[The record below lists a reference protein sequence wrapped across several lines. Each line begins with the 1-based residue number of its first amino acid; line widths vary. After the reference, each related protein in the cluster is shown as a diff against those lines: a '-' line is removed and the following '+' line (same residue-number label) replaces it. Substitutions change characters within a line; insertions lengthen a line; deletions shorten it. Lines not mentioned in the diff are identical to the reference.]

1 MNKTENKEFLQKI
14 TILENGS
21 INDAINSLEDTQAKI
36 VVILD
41 KDNKFKGIVCDG
53 DIRRG
58 ILKGLD
64 LSSNILNIMED
75 SAFIVGPEINTQT
88 VKGLMELNKIQQI
101 PIVDNKGYLVGLHS
115 WDDIFATKKRENFL
129 IIMAGGRGK
138 RMLSETDECPK
149 PMLLIQGKPMLEHII
164 ERAKIEGF
172 VNFIIST
179 NYLGSI
185 IKQHFG
191 DGEKM
196 GVNIDYISEDSPL
209 GTAGALSLL
218 NPSPELP
225 FIVTNGDV
233 ITNICYGEMLDYH
246 EENEA
251 IATMAIRPYE
261 WQNPFGVVEL
271 DGIEILGCNEKP
283 IIRNNINA
291 GVYALNP
298 HALNYLEPNV
308 HCDMTTLFKKINEK
322 NNKVIAYPIHETWL
336 DVGRPDDLKLANKED

>member
-101 PIVDNKGYLVGLHS
+101 PIVDYKGYLVGLHS
-115 WDDIFATKKRENFL
+115 WNDIFVTKKRENFL
-129 IIMAGGRGK
+129 VIMAGGRGK

-172 VNFIIST
+172 VNFIISI

-191 DGEKM
+191 DGKKM

-298 HALNYLEPNV
+298 HALNYLEPNA

-322 NNKVIAYPIHETWL
+322 NNKAIAYPIHETWL